1 MAIQFNCPYCTAS
14 IRVPDA
20 AAGKRGTCP
29 KCATKLIVPN
39 VEPPPGNPS
48 PEAKPVPVSAPLGF
62 PEIRT
67 DAPVIAEVPRM
78 AQVVRQRAKRKGTNP
93 LIPILLFCVVMGL
106 VGYWMLKP
114 GVTITGELSAQ
125 MVQGFEVPK
134 TLIDKSTFPL
144 ASAEG
149 GASWE
154 ELIKHPPS
162 AVRVP
167 DAFFMEFEPSEKGV
181 EVGIQTVADL
191 EVFRVRT
198 NSLLRQFVELHM
210 DEISRQ
216 QQAEF
221 KEALRKFLAD
231 WQTSEGNDLP
241 FQTTAYYETVGFN
254 RLTGPMGYCVV
265 AQIGDKSYRCVHEDP
280 EGHLYFLLPQGTEQF
295 VLQGR
300 KLPDGKTLFESR
312 LTVKADE
319 TTSEHNSSEPSEL
332 ERTEP
337 KTPLD
342 PRSST
347 IPESRSDGSM
357 SCGRQPAVLK
367 SIKL

>member
-1 MAIQFNCPYCTAS
+1 MAIQFHCPYCTAS

-39 VEPPPGNPS
+39 VEPPPVAKPVPAAPAGNPS
-48 PEAKPVPVSAPLGF
+48 PEAKPGPPPVPVSAPLGF
-62 PEIRT
+62 PEIQI
-67 DAPVIAEVPRM
+67 DAPIVAQAPPM
-78 AQVVRQRAKRKGTNP
+78 AQIARRRAKRKGTNP
-93 LIPILLFCVVMGL
+93 LVPILLFCVVMGL

-125 MVQGFEVPK
+125 MVPGFEVPK
-134 TLIDKSTFPL
+134 ALIDKSTFPL
-144 ASAEG
+144 ASAKG

-181 EVGIQTVADL
+181 EVVIQTVANLD
-191 EVFRVRT
+191 VFRVRT
-198 NSLLRQFVELHM
+198 NSLLRQFVELHV

-221 KEALRKFLAD
+221 KEALPKFVAD
-231 WQTSEGNDLP
+231 WQTSQQNDLP
-241 FQTTAYYETVGFN
+241 FQTTAYYDTVGFN

-312 LTVKADE
+312 LTVKVGPPVTDQTQKESA
-319 TTSEHNSSEPSEL
+319 
-332 ERTEP
+332 EP
-337 KTPLD
+337 KTTPD
-342 PRSST
+342 PMMETEMRGE
-347 IPESRSDGSM
+347 PESAT
-357 SCGRQPAVLK
+357 Q
-367 SIKL
+367 